1 MRTRPHRYLREID
14 VTQQT
19 TAVRPATGPDQAP
32 IRRVVAA
39 AFGAEQGPGVVRLLD
54 ALDRAGH
61 TRADLVANEDGEV
74 VGHVRLSRSWVD
86 ARRALVE
93 VLVLSPLSVVPH
105 RQGSGVGTALV
116 AAALEQ
122 AVRLG
127 APAVFLE
134 GAPSYYGAR
143 GFTRGSRLGF
153 GRPSVRIPDRAFQ
166 VALLPAHEEWMS
178 GALVYCDPFWAEDC
192 VGLRDP
198 LLSELEGRLG

>member
-1 MRTRPHRYLREID
+1 M
-14 VTQQT
+14 TQHT
-19 TAVRPATGPDQAP
+19 TGVRPATEPDRPP
-32 IRRVVAA
+32 IRNVVAA
-39 AFGAEQGPGVVRLLD
+39 AFGAEQGPGIVRLLD

-61 TRADLVANEDGEV
+61 TRADLVADQDGDV

-105 RQGSGVGTALV
+105 RQGGGVGTALV

-122 AVRLG
+122 AARLG

-134 GAPSYYGAR
+134 GSPSYYGAR
-143 GFTRGSRLGF
+143 GFTSASRVGF
-153 GRPSVRIPDRAFQ
+153 TRPSTRIPDRAFQ
-166 VALLPAHEEWMS
+166 VALLSGHEEWMR
-178 GALVYCDPFWAEDC
+178 GALVYCDPFWTEDC

-198 LLSELEGRLG
+198 LLTELEERLG